1 MMIKWLKIIGI
12 LFLVLLVVFILVFYR
27 RDLSETHVKADYLT
41 EYSHLINLE
50 IESLEGTPLEI
61 DIHYMDMGEST
72 DPVILLFHGA
82 FSSSHTFIP
91 WAESLVEVGYRVLLM
106 DLPYFGL
113 SGAFEDDVT
122 SYRRSAAVAF
132 ELLEALSIDAV
143 HIGGN
148 SLGGAVA
155 WYFAGEYPLKTNS
168 LILIDAVPPNLDT
181 RNGNGFLRHPWV
193 ADIVSQFTPRFL
205 LKQILRSAYGDISK
219 LDDETIDRY
228 YNILRKKDTRKHI
241 LTTTQEDIEYDVERL
256 EMITAPTY
264 VMWGAK
270 DTWISEIYSVI
281 FVLSMDISNE
291 NTITLQG
298 VGHLPM
304 EESPNSVSYYIEFLD
319 RID

>member
-1 MMIKWLKIIGI
+1 MMLKWLKIIGI
-12 LFLVLLVVFILVFYR
+12 SFLVLLVVFILVFYR
-27 RDLSETHVKADYLT
+27 RDLSDTHVKADYLT

-113 SGAFEDDVT
+113 SGAFDDNIT

-148 SLGGAVA
+148 SLGGAVG

-181 RNGNGFLRHPWV
+181 RNDNGFLRHPWV
-193 ADIVSQFTPRFL
+193 AGIVSQFTPRFL
-205 LKQILRSAYGDISK
+205 LKQVLRSAYGDVSK
-219 LDDETIDRY
+219 LDNETIDRY
-228 YNILRKKDTRKHI
+228 YDILRKKDTRKHI
-241 LTTTQEDIEYDVERL
+241 LTTTQEDIEYTVERL
-256 EMITAPTY
+256 EIITAPTY
-264 VMWGAK
+264 IMWGQK
-270 DTWISEIYSVI
+270 DTWISEWYSVV
-281 FVLSMDISNE
+281 FVLAMDIDSE
-291 NTITLQG
+291 NTITLEG

-304 EESPNSVSYYIEFLD
+304 EEAPSSISYYIDFLE

>member
-1 MMIKWLKIIGI
+1 MKKWLKIIGI
-12 LFLVLLVVFILVFYR
+12 VLFVLVVVFVIVFYR
-27 RDLSETHVKADYLT
+27 RDLSETQVKADYLT

-50 IESLEGTPLEI
+50 IESLEGKTLEI
-61 DIHYMDMGEST
+61 DIHYMDMGESSN
-72 DPVILLFHGA
+72 PAILLFHGA
-82 FSSSHTFIP
+82 FSSSHTFIR
-91 WAESLVEVGYRVLLM
+91 WAESLVEAGYRVLLM

-132 ELLEALSIDAV
+132 KLLEALSIDAV

-155 WYFAGEYPLKTNS
+155 WFFAGEYPTKTNS
-168 LILIDAVPPNLDT
+168 LILIDAVPPVMET
-181 RNGNGFLRHPWV
+181 RNDNAFLRHPWV
-193 ADIVSQFTPRFL
+193 AGIVSQFTPRFL

-219 LDDETIDRY
+219 LDDETVDRY

-241 LTTTQEDIEYDVERL
+241 LTTTQEDIEYTVERL
-256 EMITAPTY
+256 EIITAPTY
-264 VMWGAK
+264 LMWGAK
-270 DTWISEIYSVI
+270 DTWISEWYSLI
-281 FVLSMDISNE
+281 FVLALDIDNE
-291 NTITLQG
+291 NTITLSG

-304 EESPNSVSYYIEFLD
+304 EEKPDSVSHYIDFLS